1 MARAPARPGPGLTSG
16 GSGVR
21 GSGRIAYFKGVW
33 DELRKV
39 IWPTRAELWR
49 MTGVVIITVILF
61 SLLIGG
67 ADFGL
72 GYVIKPLYGSSA
84 TSSSG
89 SNGAPT
95 VPSAIPSSG
104 ASPSA
109 TGSPA
114 ATPSSSASLSASPS
128 ATPTG

>member
-21 GSGRIAYFKGVW
+21 GAGRIAYFKGVW

-39 IWPTRAELWR
+39 IWPTRPELWR

-67 ADFGL
+67 ADFAL
-72 GYVIKPLYGSSA
+72 GYVIKPLYGTSA
-84 TSSSG
+84 SSS
-89 SNGAPT
+89 SNSGTPATT
-95 VPSAIPSSG
+95 VPSASPSASG
-104 ASPSA
+104 SPAASPSA
-109 TGSPA
+109 
-114 ATPSSSASLSASPS
+114 SASPGASPS

>member
-21 GSGRIAYFKGVW
+21 GAGRIAHIKGVW
-33 DELRKV
+33 DESRKV
-39 IWPTRAELWR
+39 IWPTRPELWR

-67 ADFGL
+67 ADFAL
-72 GYVIKPLYGSSA
+72 GYVIKPLYGTSA
-84 TSSSG
+84 SSSNNSG
-89 SNGAPT
+89 TPATT
-95 VPSAIPSSG
+95 VPSASPSASG
-104 ASPSA
+104 SPAASPSA
-109 TGSPA
+109 
-114 ATPSSSASLSASPS
+114 SASPGASPS

>member
-21 GSGRIAYFKGVW
+21 GAGRIAYFKGVW

-39 IWPTRAELWR
+39 IWPTRPELWR

-67 ADFGL
+67 ADFAL
-72 GYVIKPLYGSSA
+72 GYVIKPLYGTSA
-84 TSSSG
+84 SSSNSG
-89 SNGAPT
+89 TPATT
-95 VPSAIPSSG
+95 VPSASPSASG
-104 ASPSA
+104 SPAASPSA
-109 TGSPA
+109 
-114 ATPSSSASLSASPS
+114 SASPGASPS